1 MTQPN
6 ESERLLQLR
15 QGLQPVELDR
25 NGNRIV
31 LPTEAERAARIEGE
45 NWVRRY
51 EGSSTFVQSLRREL
65 RKPGMRFLTDP
76 QLAGAAAVRLQE
88 ETGVRTPR
96 PTPPVRKPHVG
107 RSRNRTAGKNRAYTA
122 R

>member
-1 MTQPN
+1 MTGPN

-31 LPTEAERAARIEGE
+31 LPTADERAARIEGE

-51 EGSSTFVQSLRREL
+51 EGSSTFVQSLRRDL

-76 QLAGAAAVRLQE
+76 QLAGADAVRLQE

-96 PTPPVRKPHVG
+96 PTLPVRKPKNS
-107 RSRNRTAGKNRAYTA
+107 RSRTRAGGRAYTN
-122 R
+122 

>member
-31 LPTEAERAARIEGE
+31 LPTEAERAARREGE

-107 RSRNRTAGKNRAYTA
+107 RSRNRTGGRAYTN
-122 R
+122 